1 MAWEHQHRP
10 SDYPDL
16 AIAPRAEG
24 DVRTLRK
31 RAERCRNTGAPFNQ
45 CICGPSGVG
54 KSTLARL
61 LATQELGTEPIEI
74 TVLPSAQA
82 NPATLRELGQDWQFT
97 TMFGSG
103 WKVLIIEEAHELHP
117 KAQNVLKTLAEAGI
131 PRRAI
136 ILTTTTK
143 RDELF
148 GGPSEA
154 LGSRFAPVWITA
166 NGLCKPGAERLRTIA
181 QAEGIN
187 GEAPDHYEGL
197 MKAAGNNLRL
207 AVRLLEDEA
216 D

>member
-1 MAWEHQHRP
+1 MAWEHNHRP
-10 SDYPDL
+10 TDYTDL
-16 AIAPRAEG
+16 AVAPRAEG
-24 DVRTLRK
+24 DVKTLRK
-31 RAERCRNTGAPFNQ
+31 RAERARQSGAPFNQ

-61 LATQELGTEPIEI
+61 LATRELGAEPIEI
-74 TVLPSAQA
+74 TVLPSAEA
-82 NPATLRELGQDWQFT
+82 SPDTLRELGHDWHFT
-97 TMFGSG
+97 TMFASG

-117 KAQNVLKTLAEAGI
+117 KAQNVLKTLAEADI

-166 NGLCKPGAERLRTIA
+166 SGLCKPGAERLRRIA

-187 GEAPDHYEGL
+187 GKASEHYQGI